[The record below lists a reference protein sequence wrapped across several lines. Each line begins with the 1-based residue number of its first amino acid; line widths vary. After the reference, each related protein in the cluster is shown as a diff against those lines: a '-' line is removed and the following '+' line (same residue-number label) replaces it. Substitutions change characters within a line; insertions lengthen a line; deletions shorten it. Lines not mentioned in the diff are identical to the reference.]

1 MQFGTITYHS
11 EISVN
16 HVTGVEVVEA
26 LSDTG

>member
-1 MQFGTITYHS
+1 MHRTIVYPF

-26 LSDTG
+26 FSDIG